1 VRETTHIVVLAF
13 SASLNRYVM
22 YFNIEIPLI
31 KTLSNQLKNKNKLS
45 RENVEV
51 LMRCVFKYSNTVD
64 TLNAMAV
71 QHHCPSFI
79 NAINLTSIA
88 AGSGKILNDKRPSMG
103 KKNGN
108 KMLMTSHPTCSNVMT
123 NL

>member
-1 VRETTHIVVLAF
+1 VLNTAPPAAKPTDKNVVKP
-13 SASLNRYVM
+13 S
-22 YFNIEIPLI
+22 
-31 KTLSNQLKNKNKLS
+31 KNKNKLS
-45 RENVEV
+45 REKVEE
-51 LMRCVFKYSNTVD
+51 LRRCVFKYSNTVD

-88 AGSGKILNDKRPSMG
+88 EGSGKILNDNRPSMG

-108 KMLMTSHPTCSNVMT
+108 KMLTISHPRCSNVMT

>member
-1 VRETTHIVVLAF
+1 LKTAPPAANPTDKNVVKL
-13 SASLNRYVM
+13 SK
-22 YFNIEIPLI
+22 NI
-31 KTLSNQLKNKNKLS
+31 NKLS
-45 RENVEV
+45 REKVDV
-51 LMRCVFKYSNTVD
+51 LMRGAFKYSNTVD
-64 TLNAMAV
+64 ALNAMAV

-88 AGSGKILNDKRPSMG
+88 AGSGKILNDKRPSRG